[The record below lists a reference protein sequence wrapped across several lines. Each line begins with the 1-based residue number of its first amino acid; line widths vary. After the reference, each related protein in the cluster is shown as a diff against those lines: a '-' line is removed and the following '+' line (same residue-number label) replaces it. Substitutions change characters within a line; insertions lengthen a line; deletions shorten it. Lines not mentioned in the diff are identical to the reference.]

1 MCLKCNT
8 DIMKVIIDWFGQDIH
23 TIQCKNCCFVA
34 DVFVSVS
41 PTFFGWVFSFGG
53 KFASCIQTLLLKKTG
68 KLSTQH
74 WRMTINNILLQHK
87 KLMNWLKK
95 LSTHLFAI
103 ALEHLF

>member
-53 KFASCIQTLLLKKTG
+53 KIRIVYPDSLVKEYRQGIPVGSMMKIDSQG
-68 KLSTQH
+68 
-74 WRMTINNILLQHK
+74 
-87 KLMNWLKK
+87 
-95 LSTHLFAI
+95 
-103 ALEHLF
+103 

>member
-41 PTFFGWVFSFGG
+41 PTSFGWVFSFGG
-53 KFASCIQTLLLKKTG
+53 KIRIVYPDSLVKEYRQALHS
-68 KLSTQH
+68 
-74 WRMTINNILLQHK
+74 
-87 KLMNWLKK
+87 
-95 LSTHLFAI
+95 
-103 ALEHLF
+103 ALEDDDK

>member
-41 PTFFGWVFSFGG
+41 PTFYAWIFTYG
-53 KFASCIQTLLLKKTG
+53 ANIQILSPDNVREEYANRLKAA
-68 KLSTQH
+68 
-74 WRMTINNILLQHK
+74 LQQ
-87 KLMNWLKK
+87 
-95 LSTHLFAI
+95 A
-103 ALEHLF
+103 E